1 MTMATTARKT
11 VRIGPSHYHVGH
23 VVPAMIAREMIY
35 FDEEG
40 FAPYDIHFGGL
51 IPAMVEKIALR
62 RAMTEKGVD
71 IVPDVKPTAV
81 FNLASKGED
90 VFIVG
95 CWRNRQNFR
104 FFGSRGIKDLAG
116 LKGKRIGIRD
126 FGGIGQTVLKLH
138 LQRAGLDPDKD
149 VVYVRGA
156 RFHPHE
162 NPEAALRS
170 GEIDCMHLQDFDP
183 RCAALESEGYPVLLE
198 SRKVYPAG
206 RPDRVIIATRRMV
219 EKDGDLLTAYLRAT
233 IRAYWFLTD
242 YERNR
247 PYAEALVRRL
257 RKACLDEEEAGRSGV
272 EGGGRLVLPYD
283 GAPGIAGL
291 KEMSTEAKETG
302 DLDPSFD
309 LSSILRLEF
318 VQQAFRELEARAE
331 LKEIRERVKAIYQ
344 GREAAA

>member
-1 MTMATTARKT
+1 MAAAEKKT

-23 VVPAMIAREMIY
+23 IVPAMIAKEMTY
-35 FDEEG
+35 FEEEG
-40 FAPYDIHFGGL
+40 LGPYELHFGGL
-51 IPAMVEKIALR
+51 IPAIVEKIALR

-71 IVPDVKPTAV
+71 IVPDVRPAAV
-81 FNLASKGED
+81 FHLASRGED

-95 CWRNRQNFR
+95 CWRNRQNFC
-104 FFGSRGIKDLAG
+104 FFGARGIKNLAG

-126 FGGIGQTVLKLH
+126 FGGIGQTVLRLH
-138 LQRAGLDPDKD
+138 LKRAGLDPEKD
-149 VVYVRGA
+149 VIYVRGA

-162 NPEAALRS
+162 HPEEALRA
-170 GEIDCMHLQDFDP
+170 GEIDCMHLQDYDP
-183 RCAALESEGYPVLLE
+183 RCIALEREGYPVLLE
-198 SRKVYPAG
+198 SRKLYPGG

-247 PYAEALVRRL
+247 PYSEALVRRL
-257 RKACLDEEEAGRSGV
+257 RKACLDEEEASRSGV

-283 GAPGIAGL
+283 GAPGIEGL
-291 KEMSTEAKETG
+291 KELAQEAKETG
-302 DLDPSFD
+302 DLDPNFD
-309 LSSILRLEF
+309 LASILRLEF

-331 LKEIRERVKAIYQ
+331 LKDIRERVKAIYQ
-344 GREAAA
+344 AREAAG